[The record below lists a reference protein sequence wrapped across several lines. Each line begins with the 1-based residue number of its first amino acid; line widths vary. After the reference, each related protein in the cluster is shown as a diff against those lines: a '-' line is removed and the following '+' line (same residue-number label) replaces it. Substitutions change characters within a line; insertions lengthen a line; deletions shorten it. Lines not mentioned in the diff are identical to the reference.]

1 MREGWERREEK
12 SEGGEGGGERRQEER
27 RQEERKGGRE
37 GGSLF
42 PRLHL
47 FNTLKWKS
55 SEMWRRSNLIHDIR

>member
-1 MREGWERREEK
+1 MREGWERREEE
-12 SEGGEGGGERRQEER
+12 SEGGEGGGEEAGREEAG
-27 RQEERKGGRE
+27 ERKGVRE

>member
-1 MREGWERREEK
+1 MREGWERREEE

-27 RQEERKGGRE
+27 KGVRE

-55 SEMWRRSNLIHDIR
+55 SEMWRRSSLIHDIR

>member
-1 MREGWERREEK
+1 MREGWERREEE

-27 RQEERKGGRE
+27 KGVRE

-47 FNTLKWKS
+47 FNTLKWKN
-55 SEMWRRSNLIHDIR
+55 SEMWRRSSLIHDIR